1 MTVIHPPPS
10 DESGNAA
17 EDTQATPQS
26 GSLRGTSET
35 AEAASRDRLH
45 EADGHG
51 EDDEEEEEEEE
62 REGKAKMIRAP

>member
-35 AEAASRDRLH
+35 AEPASRDRLH
-45 EADGHG
+45 EEDGHG